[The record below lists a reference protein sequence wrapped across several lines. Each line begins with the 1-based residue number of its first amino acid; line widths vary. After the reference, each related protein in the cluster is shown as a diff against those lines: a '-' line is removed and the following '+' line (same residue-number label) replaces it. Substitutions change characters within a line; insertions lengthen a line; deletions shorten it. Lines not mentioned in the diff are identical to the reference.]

1 MRLQIRSGKYEL
13 CGNRAG
19 VCNGEAH
26 PDSNKLTPERGSR
39 KVCAAGQFSPRP
51 AGVAARSD
59 RPCGWHPI
67 LSYRVATIVQ
77 LDSLSKLYGSFVA
90 LRKISL
96 TFESGR
102 CYVLLGE
109 NGAGKSTLLRVIAGL
124 LKPSHG
130 TVRVFDAERP
140 ADVRDRI
147 GYMSHA
153 PMLYD
158 ELSALENLR
167 YFAGLYRDRVCI
179 QPDAALRAVGLDPA
193 LARPIGHYSQGM
205 RQRTSLARVLLPQPD
220 LLLLDEPFS
229 NMDAASARQMLNLL
243 EQQRSAGKT
252 ILLTTHQRELAEP
265 IADFR
270 LTLQAGSVDSFVEA
284 IA

>member
-1 MRLQIRSGKYEL
+1 M
-13 CGNRAG
+13 
-19 VCNGEAH
+19 V
-26 PDSNKLTPERGSR
+26 
-39 KVCAAGQFSPRP
+39 
-51 AGVAARSD
+51 
-59 RPCGWHPI
+59 I
-67 LSYRVATIVQ
+67 LPYRVPSIVQ
-77 LDSLSKLYGSFVA
+77 LESLSKLYGSFVA

-96 TFESGR
+96 NFEAGL

-124 LKPSHG
+124 LKPTHG
-130 TVRVFDAERP
+130 NIRVFGAEKP
-140 ADVRDRI
+140 ADARDRI

-167 YFAGLYRDRVCI
+167 YFAGLYRERPCL
-179 QPDAALRAVGLDPA
+179 QPHAALRSVGLDPA
-193 LARPIGHYSQGM
+193 LARPTGQYSQGM
-205 RQRTSLARVLLPQPD
+205 RQRASLARVLLPQPD

-243 EQQRSAGKT
+243 ERQRAEGKT

-265 IADFR
+265 IADFL
-270 LTLQAGSVDSFVEA
+270 LTLQAGSVVSLLETPVQA
-284 IA
+284 VRP